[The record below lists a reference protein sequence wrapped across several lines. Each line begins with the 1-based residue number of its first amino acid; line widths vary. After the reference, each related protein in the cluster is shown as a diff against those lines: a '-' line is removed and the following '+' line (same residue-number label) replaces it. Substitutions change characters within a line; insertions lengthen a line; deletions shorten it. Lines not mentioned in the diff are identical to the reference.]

1 MARKSIT
8 CFDHGKDV
16 SKIHLSLSLCD
27 SSGHTPIKP
36 CTLPQINIDP
46 AIFIFRGVEDYSPLN
61 IGYFQGVCHFGGVL

>member
-16 SKIHLSLSLCD
+16 SKIPLSLSD

-36 CTLPQINIDP
+36 CTPPQINIDP
-46 AIFIFRGVEDYSPLN
+46 AIFRGVEDYSPLN
-61 IGYFQGVCHFGGVL
+61 IGYFQGVCHFGGAL